1 MYEKQARVHSQK
13 WNGAMEKRFVP
24 NIEGNL
30 VNWTGA
36 KDEPFS
42 VRDPR
47 CFAEFGIFP
56 RDIYRMWLLA
66 RYAIEKKA
74 TYDGTGKKKVASI
87 SSGEKMQHLQNLPN
101 IKLLI
106 LKTEEDF

>member
-1 MYEKQARVHSQK
+1 MG
-13 WNGAMEKRFVP
+13 NGAMKKRFIP

-56 RDIYRMWLLA
+56 RDIRRMWLLA
-66 RYAIEKKA
+66 RYAIEKK
-74 TYDGTGKKKVASI
+74 GRI
-87 SSGEKMQHLQNLPN
+87 HLVGRKDVTPP
-101 IKLLI
+101 KLAEH
-106 LKTEEDF
+106 KTAHPENRRRLLET